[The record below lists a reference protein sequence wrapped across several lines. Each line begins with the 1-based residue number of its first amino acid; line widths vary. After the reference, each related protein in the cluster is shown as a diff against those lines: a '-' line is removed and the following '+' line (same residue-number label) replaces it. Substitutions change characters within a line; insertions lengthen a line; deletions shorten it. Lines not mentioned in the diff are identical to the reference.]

1 MPPIS
6 WPALPSPTNYTCST
20 EGSNSCT
27 HLTLFSCSELDIAL
41 VPRRLSSRVLH
52 GWAPASK
59 LSPSL
64 FPRHSHHRPCR
75 QHEYVEHALPHA
87 HPPLLSLPNYTFAP
101 KVFPGLGYF
110 SLARPVTGARVTMGS
125 RPSPCPRLPAFTFP
139 APAVGGG
146 GGVDIKATGSLRT
159 RIRTCSLPLVFL
171 VPHGTWLV
179 RPILPA
185 RRS

>member
-146 GGVDIKATGSLRT
+146 GGGYKSHWESED
-159 RIRTCSLPLVFL
+159 
-171 VPHGTWLV
+171 
-179 RPILPA
+179 
-185 RRS
+185 